1 MEKTVILI
9 LDHNELAD
17 LVRMAEEGDSA
28 AALAFVRK
36 SLATKARA
44 ALEGG

>member
-1 MEKTVILI
+1 LEKTVILI
-9 LDHNELAD
+9 LNQDELTD
-17 LVRMAEEGDSA
+17 LVRMADQGDSA